1 MLRSYLTENAYVLNV
16 QFDNDTDEVADVKI
30 SGNNLVKS
38 ANAAGEVVYEVM
50 QCQFKVGDK

>member
-38 ANAAGEVVYEVM
+38 LNAAGEVVYEVL
-50 QCQFKVGDK
+50 QSQFFVGDK